1 MRIDASGNVG
11 IGTAPSAARVTI
23 FGSGTTAT
31 IADFSNGVNANFE
44 IKTASSL
51 TTIGPSVSAPLAFQI
66 NSTER
71 MRIDASGNVVIGS
84 TSAIGN
90 FSVVTPDGVSA
101 RRLAVG
107 HQSGY
112 PSLFSRD
119 SDGTTVTSGF
129 WDAQQQIFTNAG
141 TERMRIDN
149 VGNVGIGTS
158 SPADKLHVSA
168 TGTLYGSGYI
178 VSRHMNA
185 VSEKGVFLG
194 YDADENAG
202 TIGGA
207 NFLTF
212 QTYNAANAW
221 GERMRI
227 DREGNVGIGTTAPIS
242 GYKLTMEGNGAYAA
256 LRCVTSAGFSA
267 LSGFDG
273 ATQRWSVGQLG
284 FGGNNG
290 LGFYVGSGTEV
301 GRFDA
306 NGNLLVGATSGSGAI
321 SVARGAGVS
330 AFVEI
335 AGNGNTIGSTSM
347 IVGQDTSSNAYCWN
361 RANAVLLFGTNNTER
376 ARIDATGNLLVGT
389 TSTTMGQTGII
400 MQPAIS
406 GEVGNIDIGHA
417 NGTAEGN
424 PYARFYYNA
433 TSIGSITQSGTTAV
447 LYNTS
452 SDVRLKHDIIDAP
465 DASNLIDALQV
476 RSFKWNADNSEQ
488 RYGFVAQELLEV
500 APEAVSQPADPDD
513 MMGVDYSKLVPM
525 LVKEIQS
532 LRARVAQLE
541 GN

>member
-1 MRIDASGNVG
+1 MRIDANGNVG
-11 IGTAPSAARVTI
+11 IGTASPLAGYRVDVSGSVNSSASFV
-23 FGSGTTAT
+23 SGGGTANQAQIGNKVLLFYNT
-31 IADFSNGVNANFE
+31 SVSEGFIQSSDDTSTFNSMGFSKATLRFLTSNTEAMRITSNG
-44 IKTASSL
+44 
-51 TTIGPSVSAPLAFQI
+51 
-66 NSTER
+66 
-71 MRIDASGNVVIGS
+71 D
-84 TSAIGN
+84 
-90 FSVVTPDGVSA
+90 
-101 RRLAVG
+101 
-107 HQSGY
+107 
-112 PSLFSRD
+112 
-119 SDGTTVTSGF
+119 
-129 WDAQQQIFTNAG
+129 
-141 TERMRIDN
+141 
-149 VGNVGIGTS
+149 VGIGTS
-158 SPADKLHVSA
+158 SPGAKLDVSTGNINLTQDYELQWKSGATTRAAIRGTSAD
-168 TGTLYGSGYI
+168 TLNFYT
-178 VSRHMNA
+178 R
-185 VSEKGVFLG
+185 
-194 YDADENAG
+194 
-202 TIGGA
+202 IGG
-207 NFLTF
+207 TV
-212 QTYNAANAW
+212 T
-221 GERMRI
+221 ETMRI
-227 DREGNVGIGTTAPIS
+227 DASGNVGIGTTAPIS